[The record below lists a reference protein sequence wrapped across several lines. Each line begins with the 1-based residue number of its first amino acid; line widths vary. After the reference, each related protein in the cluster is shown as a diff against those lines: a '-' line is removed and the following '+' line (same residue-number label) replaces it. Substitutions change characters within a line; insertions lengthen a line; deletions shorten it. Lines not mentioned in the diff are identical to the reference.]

1 MRILIAEDEELIL
14 REIHEI
20 LQQAGHEVLPYAYSA
35 DDAIRKAE
43 KYLPDLVVLDINFN
57 NDARDGIFAADY
69 IRRHLNRPVVFVTGA
84 VDQQTVDRAKLTS
97 PYSYVLKPIE
107 KHKILVSV
115 DVAHYN
121 WEFDQKIRQHER
133 DVARAYTEGQDKQK
147 ILLEDALHEGLGV
160 RLSAMSFYISMLKE
174 AYEQYSP
181 AQQVESLSKPVSYL
195 NELEQLLKEATQS
208 LRRISFDLVPNTLL
222 NNGLV
227 AGIQALEK
235 RLMDADPE
243 LDLSLEIEFESIDE
257 TELRLSQELELGIY
271 WLVFDLVDYYR
282 SHARVNEIVVHIC
295 LSCYQVNL
303 RVLENLLVTSWY
315 NDQSTVVQISQKNL
329 EARLNLL
336 DAEVFTPEDQ
346 PANRPYRFIQIC
358 IPLPQNQLIE
368 NGIDQAASS

>member
-14 REIHEI
+14 REIHDI
-20 LQQAGHEVLPYAYSA
+20 LQQAGHVVLPYAYTA

-69 IRRHLNRPVVFVTGA
+69 IRKHLNRPVVFVTGA

-115 DVAHYN
+115 NLAHYN
-121 WEFDQKIRQHER
+121 WEFDQKKRQHQR

-147 ILLEDALHEGLGV
+147 IQLEDALHEGLGV
-160 RLSAMSFYISMLKE
+160 RLSVMGFYISMLKE
-174 AYEQYSP
+174 VYEKLLP
-181 AQQVESLSKPVSYL
+181 AQQDGILNKSLSYL
-195 NELEQLLKEATQS
+195 NELEQLLKDATQS

-243 LDLSLEIEFESIDE
+243 LDLNLEIEFESIDE

-282 SHARVNEIVVHIC
+282 NYARINEIVVHIC
-295 LSCYQVNL
+295 LSCSLVKL
-303 RVLENLLVTSWY
+303 MVLENQLVPSWY
-315 NDQSTVVQISQKNL
+315 NDQDTTTQFSPKNL

-336 DAEVFTPEDQ
+336 DAQVFIHEDQ
-346 PANRPYRFIQIC
+346 PSNRPYRIIQIC
-358 IPLPQNQLIE
+358 IPVPQNQLIE
-368 NGIDQAASS
+368 NGSDQAASS